1 MYRST
6 ANVSAGE
13 TLYTDYSSVTEEHLA
28 LRNIVLARKMP
39 RRMFVQPHT
48 CIGSGETIHSYH
60 HGYKFVIFIKMER

>member
-6 ANVSAGE
+6 ADVSAGE
-13 TLYTDYSSVTEEHLA
+13 TLYSDYSSVTEEHLA

-48 CIGSGETIHSYH
+48 SIGSG
-60 HGYKFVIFIKMER
+60 